1 MDASFVIEM
10 VQGGGVIVV
19 WGTLVL
25 LLTMS
30 VYLSSD
36 GCFQKDNVPCQEVAD
51 YMLFCC
57 FFLMNIDDL
66 GVSVSH

>member
-1 MDASFVIEM
+1 M
-10 VQGGGVIVV
+10 
-19 WGTLVL
+19 

-51 YMLFCC
+51 YMLLLLLL
-57 FFLMNIDDL
+57 FFNE
-66 GVSVSH
+66 HR